1 MMTMT
6 NPLRTLTLLAL
17 MGLGAAGQEHTVVQ
31 PKDTGVGL
39 TNPGLMEAD
48 IKGGLIVHVGC
59 GDGTLCTALG
69 EDPNYVVQGLHR
81 DPLAV
86 AKARSTVRAKG
97 NYGRV
102 SIRHWEGESL
112 PYADNLVNLIVVS
125 SDESR
130 VSPAEIARVLAPRGV
145 AFVPKGM
152 AVNSLE
158 QQPSSSG
165 LDKYVKPVPEAID
178 DWPHYFYGADNNA
191 VSRDTVVGPPKHM
204 QWVCGPVY
212 ARSHEVSSSMAGM
225 VSSGG
230 RIFYIWDEGVLGQP
244 GKRFPAKWSLIA
256 RDAFNGLP
264 LWKLPMPNWGWRE
277 WHDPLRWSD
286 PNGPRS
292 ACMS

>member
-1 MMTMT
+1 MKKAW
-6 NPLRTLTLLAL
+6 LVLLFLATPAL
-17 MGLGAAGQEHTVVQ
+17 AQDVPEL
-31 PKDTGVGL
+31 
-39 TNPGLMEAD
+39 LMEAD

-59 GDGTLCTALG
+59 GDGTLCAALG

-165 LDKYVKPVPEAID
+165 LDKYVKPVPDAID
-178 DWPHYFYGADNNA
+178 DWPHYFCGADNNA

-204 QWVCGPVY
+204 QWVCGPAY
-212 ARSHEVSSSMAGM
+212 ARSHEVNSSMAGM

-244 GKRFPAKWSLIA
+244 EKRMLSTACCYGNSRCRIGAGESGMTLHAGTIRTTGGA
-256 RDAFNGLP
+256 SCGACQRRRSDA
-264 LWKLPMPNWGWRE
+264 W
-277 WHDPLRWSD
+277 
-286 PNGPRS
+286 
-292 ACMS
+292 